1 MTCDG
6 GSRTERAPDEWEIDS
21 GIEVDFERSRGS
33 AEACQQLRLIGRAAI
48 DLLHDCG
55 LPSDVRRTLCQKL
68 DAATTA
74 VDGYITRLA

>member
-6 GSRTERAPDEWEIDS
+6 GSRATRAPTEREIDS
-21 GIEVDFERSRGS
+21 GIEVERSRGS